1 MSIIHGAAHEVL
13 GATNLPPTELVKD
26 LALPK
31 PKPKLKGKR
40 RGDERTDMKSR
51 KNEPLN

>member
-31 PKPKLKGKR
+31 LKGKR
-40 RGDERTDMKSR
+40 RGDERTGMKSR